1 MNLLKK
7 ICSNFM
13 FLRPKCNYAGKIV
26 YQIMK
31 HINHSHKYT
40 ILVVL
45 ISSILV
51 GCNSDGPE
59 IEQPEKIYYDQAQK
73 RMNAK
78 NYYGAIESLEAIENR
93 YPFGKYAE
101 QAQVELIYAHFMNSE
116 TEASHTAAEKFIRL
130 HPRHPNIDY
139 AYFMKGLSSYTR
151 DREFLNRVSD
161 TDLSNRDISG
171 AKESFAE
178 LTEFLTR
185 FPDSQYAPYAKQRN
199 VYLRNMIAKNE
210 LAAAD
215 YYLTIDAYV
224 AALRRANYVVEN
236 IPNSSENYRALKV
249 LETSY
254 KALGYSELLN
264 DLRVVININ
273 YPDEESKQ
281 SSRQRSWSWNFLS
294 DSKPERSN

>member
-1 MNLLKK
+1 MT
-7 ICSNFM
+7 
-13 FLRPKCNYAGKIV
+13 

-31 HINHSHKYT
+31 HIINSYKYT
-40 ILVVL
+40 ILVTL
-45 ISSILV
+45 ISSVLV

-59 IEQPEKIYYDQAQK
+59 IEQPEKIYYDQAQR
-73 RMNAK
+73 RMTAK
-78 NYYGAIESLEAIENR
+78 NFYGAIESLEAIETR

-116 TEASHTAAEKFIRL
+116 TEAAHTAAEKFIRL

-151 DREFLNRVSD
+151 DREFLTRVSD

-185 FPDSQYAPYAKQRN
+185 FPDSQYVPYAKQRN
-199 VYLRNMIAKNE
+199 VYLRNMIAKSE

-215 YYLTIDAYV
+215 YYITIDAYV
-224 AALRRANYVVEN
+224 AAIRRANYVIEN
-236 IPNSSENYRALKV
+236 IPNSSENYRALKI
-249 LETSY
+249 LEFSY
-254 KALGYSELLN
+254 EALGYSDLLN
-264 DLRVVININ
+264 DVRVVININ
-273 YPDEESKQ
+273 YPDEESRQ
-281 SSRQRSWSWNFLS
+281 PSRQRAWSWNFLNS
-294 DSKPERSN
+294 SKPSETN

>member
-1 MNLLKK
+1 MNGE
-7 ICSNFM
+7 F
-13 FLRPKCNYAGKIV
+13 GKI
-26 YQIMK
+26 YS
-31 HINHSHKYT
+31 NKY
-40 ILVVL
+40 
-45 ISSILV
+45 SILLFFIVFVIV

-59 IEQPEKIYYDQAQK
+59 VEQPEKIYYDQAQK

-116 TEASHTAAEKFIRL
+116 TEASHSAAEKFIRL

-151 DREFLNRVSD
+151 DREFLTRVSD

-185 FPDSQYAPYAKQRN
+185 FPDSQYSPYAKQRN

-224 AALRRANYVVEN
+224 AAIRRANYVIEN
-236 IPNSSENYRALKV
+236 IPNSSENYRALKI
-249 LETSY
+249 LEVSY
-254 KALGYSELLN
+254 EALGYTSLLE
-264 DLRVVININ
+264 DLKVVININ
-273 YPDEESKQ
+273 YPDQESIQK
-281 SSRQRSWSWNFLS
+281 SSRRNWSWNFLDNTKPTRS
-294 DSKPERSN
+294 DLGQ